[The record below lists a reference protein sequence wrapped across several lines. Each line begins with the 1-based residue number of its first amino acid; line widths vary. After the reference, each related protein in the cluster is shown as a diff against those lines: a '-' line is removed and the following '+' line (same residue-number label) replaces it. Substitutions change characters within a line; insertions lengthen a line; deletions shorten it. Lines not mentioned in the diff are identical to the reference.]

1 MRCLTLF
8 ALLTC
13 TCFAQQPTPWAQT
26 AGRATL
32 HVARPAAVGTQR
44 AQQAKFDPNTPQIC
58 IELRTLTARPEDL
71 ATMKA
76 GQFVRAQPVAVKPG
90 PPAISDEELRSSGG
104 IQLVTAT
111 RVVEQKQPVFVRRLS
126 DKQAFELL
134 RGAQRNERVNML
146 FAPKVT
152 LFDSQEAEI
161 SDTTQ
166 RPFVVALTRTDR
178 GVEPVVQVHED
189 GVRTAVR
196 ATVKKGRV
204 RLDVAIT
211 HSDITS
217 VETRNVGTDERKVH
231 RVQLPK
237 VKTDKV
243 QLSAIVEDGGTLA
256 ICGFRRMR
264 EVRKEQPILGGKV
277 PVISGMFKN
286 VGIAREPEE
295 LVWLITPR
303 VIVPGD
309 EELNLSEL
317 TGSGHSVVRN

>member
-1 MRCLTLF
+1 MRCVTLF

-13 TCFAQQPTPWAQT
+13 PCFAMQATPWAQT
-26 AGRATL
+26 AGRASL
-32 HVARPAAVGTQR
+32 ALKPSVKVGKQG
-44 AQQAKFDPNTPQIC
+44 AQDERFDPNAPQIC
-58 IELRTLTARPEDL
+58 IEFRTLTARPNDL
-71 ATMKA
+71 ASMKV
-76 GQFVRAQPVAVKPG
+76 GHLVRTQPVAIKPK
-90 PPAISDEELRSSGG
+90 PPTISDDELRSSGG
-104 IQLVTAT
+104 IQLVSAT

-166 RPFVVALTRTDR
+166 RPFVVALKRTDR
-178 GVEPVVQVHED
+178 GVEPVVRVHED

-196 ATVKKGRV
+196 ATVKDGRV

-217 VETRNVGTDERKVH
+217 VETRTIGTDDRKMLK
-231 RVQLPK
+231 VQVPK
-237 VKTDKV
+237 VETDKV
-243 QLSAIVEDGGTLA
+243 RLSAMVEDGATLA

-264 EVRKEQPILGGKV
+264 EVRQEQPILGGKV

-295 LVWLITPR
+295 MVWLITPR
-303 VIVPGD
+303 VIVPAD
-309 EELNLSEL
+309 EKVDLSKL